1 MRDEALARIRTA
13 KLRRLEVLEEQIA
26 MVGEA
31 HADPQQLTERD
42 DLKKQLG
49 LADAVLNS
57 GLDDET
63 RRIFRRYD
71 QADLNIAVL
80 SNVVQRVTAIEE
92 WNAVERVKRM
102 IGQRRSILMWIG
114 VMTLVAIDT
123 AAIVW
128 LIVTIRGL
136 M

>member
-1 MRDEALARIRTA
+1 MRDEVLQRVRAL
-13 KLRRLEVLEEQIA
+13 KLRRLEEIEIQIA
-26 MVGEA
+26 AKGEYDA
-31 HADPQQLTERD
+31 EPHLITERD

-63 RRIFRRYD
+63 RKLFRRYD

-92 WNAVERVKRM
+92 WLVFERSLRPM
-102 IGQRRSILMWIG
+102 RQRILNIWLLLISAG
-114 VMTLVAIDT
+114 VLLLLGARF
-123 AAIVW
+123 
-128 LIVTIRGL
+128 L
-136 M
+136 